1 MSSLSLADQLNH
13 SIEALLA
20 HSNPGLPATD
30 RSMTELLEIAAELR
44 LLPRRDFK
52 ARLKA
57 DLLQRALAAPALP
70 TRANTRPPER
80 VLEWTKRRNAAAA
93 HSDILPTLFGMGYG
107 NYPVQRGNF
116 LLSLLAIPKSH
127 ATNGRPRHWYR
138 TIPASAWWKTSAV
151 RSSASSRLPTRCA
164 R

>member
-1 MSSLSLADQLNH
+1 MNSLSLADQLNH

-57 DLLQRALAAPALP
+57 DLLV
-70 TRANTRPPER
+70 N
-80 VLEWTKRRNAAAA
+80 
-93 HSDILPTLFGMGYG
+93 
-107 NYPVQRGNF
+107 
-116 LLSLLAIPKSH
+116 
-127 ATNGRPRHWYR
+127 
-138 TIPASAWWKTSAV
+138 
-151 RSSASSRLPTRCA
+151 
-164 R
+164 

>member
-80 VLEWTKRRNAAAA
+80 VLELTKRRNAAAA

-116 LLSLLAIPKSH
+116 RSEEHTSELQSPMYLVCRLLL
-127 ATNGRPRHWYR
+127 
-138 TIPASAWWKTSAV
+138 
-151 RSSASSRLPTRCA
+151 
-164 R
+164 